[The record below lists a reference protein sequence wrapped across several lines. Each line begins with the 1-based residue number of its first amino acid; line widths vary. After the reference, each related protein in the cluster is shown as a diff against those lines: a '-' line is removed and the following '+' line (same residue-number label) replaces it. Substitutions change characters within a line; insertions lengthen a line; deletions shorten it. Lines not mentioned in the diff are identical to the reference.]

1 LHHRNILVSA
11 RLVPISVFPQTPSA
25 ALLKL
30 SQLEVRAICGLQ
42 TTGQLAMMRGTN
54 TTRILVGLIC
64 ILSAFAID
72 QFTKT
77 VIVEII
83 MQPPRVIYVTP
94 FLNIILSYN
103 EGISFG
109 LFSGVFRDWSALLIW
124 MALALA
130 IVLLIWM
137 IFSHSFVTTAAL
149 GLMAGGALGN
159 IYDRVQRGKVT
170 DFIDLHAG
178 SWHWPTF
185 NIADVAIVGGAI
197 ILILCS
203 LRFTSSPN

>member
-1 LHHRNILVSA
+1 MSA

-94 FLNIILSYN
+94 FMNIILSYN

-124 MALALA
+124 MTLALA

-137 IFSHSFVTTAAL
+137 IFSDSFVTTAAL

-159 IYDRVQRGKVT
+159 IYDRVQGGKVT

>member
-1 LHHRNILVSA
+1 
-11 RLVPISVFPQTPSA
+11 
-25 ALLKL
+25 
-30 SQLEVRAICGLQ
+30 
-42 TTGQLAMMRGTN
+42 MMRGTN
-54 TTRILVGLIC
+54 TTRILIGLFC

-72 QFTKT
+72 QLTKT
-77 VIVEII
+77 VIVEIV
-83 MQPPRVIYVTP
+83 MQPPRVIYITP
-94 FLNIILSYN
+94 FLNITLSYN

-109 LFSGVFRDWSALLIW
+109 LFSGVFRGWSALLIW
-124 MALALA
+124 MTMALA

-137 IFSHSFVTTAAL
+137 IFSDSFVTTAAL
-149 GLMAGGALGN
+149 GLMAGGAFGN
-159 IYDRVQRGKVT
+159 IYDRVQQGKVT

-203 LRFTSSPN
+203 LRFSSSPN